1 MVSAPITPQR
11 ITDDLDRLLEVLP
24 DAVRQA
30 LAPPEAREQLLEVVL
45 DLGRVPEARYPGRA
59 VNLGDAVVERAD
71 LAAVVEQLG
80 AFGGD
85 NRAGIER
92 TLHRISAIRNRTG
105 TIVGLTC
112 RVGRAV
118 FGTVAMVRD
127 LMDSGQSLLL
137 MGRPGVGKTT
147 ALREIARVLADELG
161 KRVVVID
168 TSNEIAGDGD
178 IPHPAIGRARR
189 MQVARPELQH
199 QVMIEAVENHMPEVI
214 VIDEIG
220 TELEAQA
227 ARTIAERGVM
237 LVATAHG
244 NELGNLVK
252 NPTLSDLVGGIES
265 VTLGDEEARRRRSQ
279 KTVLERAAEPTFPL
293 AVEMHSRH
301 RWLVHRDVAR
311 TVDLLLRGQQPRP
324 QVRELDGEGRL
335 HLQEPAQLH
344 NLVRP
349 EPPRERSQPQR
360 RYPALAPVPLPDP
373 VEEEAPEAPI
383 AAVQPP
389 LMLFGVGVSELLLE
403 QAIRSRRLPVQ
414 CVEAVEDAHVVL
426 ALRQQLGQQPE
437 LRRRAQ
443 QAGVPILVIKADTLP
458 QVQRGLERLLQ
469 RREPAEPPEASPERG
484 GLDDELAALEECRLA
499 VEQLVL
505 AKGQPVELLPRSE
518 RVRRLQAELA
528 EHYQLASAAFG
539 SGRQQR
545 LRIFPR

>member
-1 MVSAPITPQR
+1 
-11 ITDDLDRLLEVLP
+11 
-24 DAVRQA
+24 
-30 LAPPEAREQLLEVVL
+30 
-45 DLGRVPEARYPGRA
+45 
-59 VNLGDAVVERAD
+59 
-71 LAAVVEQLG
+71 
-80 AFGGD
+80 
-85 NRAGIER
+85 
-92 TLHRISAIRNRTG
+92 
-105 TIVGLTC
+105 
-112 RVGRAV
+112 
-118 FGTVAMVRD
+118 
-127 LMDSGQSLLL
+127 
-137 MGRPGVGKTT
+137 
-147 ALREIARVLADELG
+147 
-161 KRVVVID
+161 
-168 TSNEIAGDGD
+168 
-178 IPHPAIGRARR
+178 

-244 NELGNLVK
+244 NELANLVK

-311 TVDLLLRGQQPRP
+311 TVDLLLRGQLPRP
-324 QVRELDGEGRL
+324 QVRELDGDGRL
-335 HLQEPAQLH
+335 HLQEPSPPQALS
-344 NLVRP
+344 RP
-349 EPPRERSQPQR
+349 APPPAERPQGQR
-360 RYPALAPVPLPDP
+360 RHPNLAPVPLPDP
-373 VEEEAPEAPI
+373 VAPTQ
-383 AAVQPP
+383 AAASTNDDRDTPHSP
-389 LMLFGVGVSELLLE
+389 LLLFGVGVSALLLE

-414 CVEAVEDAHVVL
+414 CVESVEEADVVL
-426 ALRQQLGQQPE
+426 ALRQQLGQHPE

-469 RREPAEPPEASPERG
+469 RREPADAPEAEPARSGP
-484 GLDDELAALEECRLA
+484 DDDLAALEECRLA

-505 AKGQPVELLPRSE
+505 AKGQPVELLPRSA
-518 RVRRLQAELA
+518 RVRSLQAELA
-528 EHYQLASAAFG
+528 ARYQLASAEFG